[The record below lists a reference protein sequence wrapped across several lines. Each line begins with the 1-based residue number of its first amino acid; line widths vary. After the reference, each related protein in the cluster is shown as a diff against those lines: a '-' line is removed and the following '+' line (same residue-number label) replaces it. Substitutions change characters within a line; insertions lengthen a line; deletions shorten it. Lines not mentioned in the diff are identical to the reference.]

1 VVGTKCLFFHYRKYG
16 RFNIHWVEVVKAMSL
31 SNITTSGAGSC
42 VGHSIYAHGV
52 NADADSTFTNID
64 VSGYATAT
72 APPTLAGHLAN
83 KGYVDG
89 AITAGGYVVGVG
101 ASVDNEITRYD
112 GATGLRVQGGSL
124 ATLDDL
130 GNVATTGYF
139 TSTNAN
145 TATSNLTNLF
155 RRGDG
160 IINAGWISFSCGSNS
175 TSAGSAG
182 NKVVMGNL
190 AGVCAIGGHNNAH
203 TAWVPFQIGEDMVGG
218 TTTIKGSSISL
229 ANTAG
234 VGITSV
240 LESTSPLTGSLR
252 TAGGLGVVKN
262 GWIGGNLYVGTT
274 SASGHIRSVGLA
286 PTISATHT
294 IQSWSTDIAG
304 EITVASSG
312 TAVITFAVAYTLPQ
326 GMTVVLTPK
335 TAGAGAYYVSAISGS
350 SFSVVNAVASPITFM
365 YHVIACY

>member
-1 VVGTKCLFFHYRKYG
+1 
-16 RFNIHWVEVVKAMSL
+16 MSL
-31 SNITTSGAGSC
+31 SNITVNGAGSC
-42 VGHSIYAHGV
+42 QGLSIYAHGV

-112 GATGLRVQGGSL
+112 GVTGLRVQGGSL

-130 GNVATTGYF
+130 GNITTTGYL
-139 TSTNAN
+139 TSTNPTTGPA
-145 TATSNLTNLF
+145 TATNQF
-155 RRGDG
+155 RRGSGLDA
-160 IINAGWISFSCGSNS
+160 NGWVSFSCGATS
-175 TSAGSAG
+175 TSAGSSG
-182 NKVVMGNL
+182 NKIIMGNIT
-190 AGVCAIGGHNNAH
+190 GVCTIGAHNNAF
-203 TAWVPFQIGEDMVGG
+203 TLWAPLQIGEDSVGG

-240 LESTSPLTGSLR
+240 LETSSPLTGSLR